1 MLYINQR
8 VPKAK
13 LWIINFCIL
22 EIKADNEPAISLPVY
37 FKSVQKWKW
46 GFMKKKKSLNGESL
60 ILNLRRV

>member
-1 MLYINQR
+1 MLYINER

-37 FKSVQKWKW
+37 LSVCPKMKMGLYEKKNKSQ
-46 GFMKKKKSLNGESL
+46 
-60 ILNLRRV
+60 R